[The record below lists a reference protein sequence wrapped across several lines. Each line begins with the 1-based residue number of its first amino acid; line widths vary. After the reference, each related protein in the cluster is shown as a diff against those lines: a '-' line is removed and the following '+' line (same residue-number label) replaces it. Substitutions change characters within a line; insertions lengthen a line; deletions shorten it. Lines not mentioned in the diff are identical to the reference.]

1 MAFGRGEWGGWLAGW
16 VGWVGWLFFGGR
28 EGEVLQFLY
37 IQTPDR
43 PLQRLLLVVVKQ
55 VSRDAC
61 SNISVFRIQEAT
73 FGRPPS

>member
-43 PLQRLLLVVVKQ
+43 PLQRLLLVSIQSTLRFLLGSLYLYKVR
-55 VSRDAC
+55 VS
-61 SNISVFRIQEAT
+61 II
-73 FGRPPS
+73 

>member
-1 MAFGRGEWGGWLAGW
+1 MGFWEPFGRGEWGGWLAGW

-43 PLQRLLLVVVKQ
+43 PLQRLLLVIVYHVIHGNSYYA
-55 VSRDAC
+55 SRFILHIA
-61 SNISVFRIQEAT
+61 
-73 FGRPPS
+73 

>member
-43 PLQRLLLVVVKQ
+43 PLQRLLLVLRTLEPQ
-55 VSRDAC
+55 YHILTSMSHFETDL
-61 SNISVFRIQEAT
+61 T
-73 FGRPPS
+73 

>member
-43 PLQRLLLVVVKQ
+43 PLQRLLLVLYIVFDHGA
-55 VSRDAC
+55 RDLL
-61 SNISVFRIQEAT
+61 
-73 FGRPPS
+73 